1 MYKRQ
6 EFSTSSDERAT
17 LEEELA
23 RLDARWARRT
33 EPVETEEVP
42 ESILSQLEESLD
54 GIDL

>member
-1 MYKRQ
+1 M
-6 EFSTSSDERAT
+6 
-17 LEEELA
+17 EEELA